1 MATRDEGSAAISR
14 ATDAIGEG
22 LVSFELVLYASV
34 GLLLGLA
41 GVLILGGTVSGL
53 VRGIGHRH
61 AAVDVAVLVLDRV
74 LLALIVGEL
83 LYTLRFVVRT
93 HEIAVEPF
101 LYIGLIAVVRRILY
115 IGLIA
120 VVRRILIVT
129 AQFERSPQTGRALTN
144 TLLEFGLLGLM
155 VPSLAAAVWLVRR
168 SKSVDAALA

>member
-1 MATRDEGSAAISR
+1 MATRDEGRASISR
-14 ATDAIGEG
+14 TTDAIGEG

-53 VRGIGHRH
+53 VRGIGDRH
-61 AAVDVAVLVLDRV
+61 AAVDIAVLVLDRV

-101 LYIGLIAVVRRILY
+101 LYIGLIAVVRRIL
-115 IGLIA
+115 
-120 VVRRILIVT
+120 IVT
-129 AQFERSPQTGRALTN
+129 AQFERSPLTGRALTN

-168 SKSVDAALA
+168 SRRVDTAVA

>member
-14 ATDAIGEG
+14 TTDAIGEG

-53 VRGIGHRH
+53 VRGIGNRH

-101 LYIGLIAVVRRILY
+101 LYIGLIAVVRRIL
-115 IGLIA
+115 
-120 VVRRILIVT
+120 IVT

-168 SKSVDAALA
+168 GKRVDVAVV

>member
-1 MATRDEGSAAISR
+1 MGSWDEAAPRVSR
-14 ATDAIGEG
+14 ATEAIGEG

-41 GVLILGGTVSGL
+41 GVFILVGTVSGL
-53 VRGIGHRH
+53 VHGVGDHDS
-61 AAVDVAVLVLDRV
+61 AVDIAVLVLDRV

-101 LYIGLIAVVRRILY
+101 LYIGLIAVVRRIL
-115 IGLIA
+115 
-120 VVRRILIVT
+120 IVT
-129 AQFERSPQTGRALTN
+129 AQFEQRDLAGRALTN

-155 VPSLAAAVWLVRR
+155 VPALAVAVWLVRSR
-168 SKSVDAALA
+168 RTA

>member
-1 MATRDEGSAAISR
+1 MDIRDEGLPAVSR

-22 LVSFELVLYASV
+22 LVSFELALYASV
-34 GLLLGLA
+34 GLLLGVA
-41 GVLILGGTVSGL
+41 GVLILIGTVSGL
-53 VRGIGHRH
+53 VREVGDHHG
-61 AAVDVAVLVLDRV
+61 AVNIAVLVLDRV

-101 LYIGLIAVVRRILY
+101 LYV
-115 IGLIA
+115 GLIA

-129 AQFERSPQTGRALTN
+129 AQFEHPQTGRALTN

-155 VPSLAAAVWLVRR
+155 VPALALAVWLVRR
-168 SKSVDAALA
+168 SGRVTLAAA

>member
-1 MATRDEGSAAISR
+1 MEIRNEGHGLVAR

-22 LVSFELVLYASV
+22 LVSFELVLYASI

-41 GVLILGGTVSGL
+41 GLFILAGTVSGL
-53 VRGIGHRH
+53 VRGVSDGAGTIHI
-61 AAVDVAVLVLDRV
+61 AVLVLDRV

-101 LYIGLIAVVRRILY
+101 LYIGLIAVVRRIL
-115 IGLIA
+115 
-120 VVRRILIVT
+120 IVT
-129 AQFERSPQTGRALTN
+129 AQFEGNGTGGRALTN

-155 VPSLAAAVWLVRR
+155 VPAIAAAIWLVRR
-168 SKSVDAALA
+168 SRRIELANV

>member
-1 MATRDEGSAAISR
+1 MRDEGAPVISR
-14 ATDAIGEG
+14 GTNAIGEG

-34 GLLLGLA
+34 GLLLGIA
-41 GVLILGGTVSGL
+41 GVFILIGTVSGL
-53 VRGIGHRH
+53 VRGVSHHNGG
-61 AAVDVAVLVLDRV
+61 VDIAVLVLDRV

-101 LYIGLIAVVRRILY
+101 LYV
-115 IGLIA
+115 GLIA

-155 VPSLAAAVWLVRR
+155 VPALALAVWLVRR
-168 SKSVDAALA
+168 SRPVVAAV

>member
-1 MATRDEGSAAISR
+1 MASWDEAAPRVSR
-14 ATDAIGEG
+14 TTEAIGEG

-41 GVLILGGTVSGL
+41 GVFILAGTVSGL
-53 VRGIGHRH
+53 VRGAGDHDG
-61 AAVDVAVLVLDRV
+61 AVDIAVLVLDRV

-101 LYIGLIAVVRRILY
+101 LYIGLIAVVRRIL
-115 IGLIA
+115 
-120 VVRRILIVT
+120 IVT
-129 AQFERSPQTGRALTN
+129 AQFEQGDIEGRALTN

-155 VPSLAAAVWLVRR
+155 VPALALAVWLVRSR
-168 SKSVDAALA
+168 RTSIQTG